1 MELGNRPKNPSKNV
15 AKSNLKRGRKKLF
28 KQLQQVMVYVDVD
41 MNEDWDMFSHS
52 YGVSKSQI
60 AREALEMRLHGGGA
74 PFQNGFNNGIDAV
87 LKEAESIEAF
97 KMTFPS
103 GKTFANLLRDE
114 ADKLRR
120 DDGAGKS

>member
-1 MELGNRPKNPSKNV
+1 MELGNRPKNPSKTP
-15 AKSNLKRGRKKLF
+15 AKVGRKKVF
-28 KQLQQVMVYVDVD
+28 KQLQQVMVYVEVG

-60 AREALEMRLHGGGA
+60 AREALEMRLHGGSN
-74 PFQNGFNNGIDAV
+74 PFQNGFNRGIDAV

-103 GKTFANLLRDE
+103 GKTFASLLRDE
-114 ADKLRR
+114 TDKLRR
-120 DDGAGKS
+120 DDGAGRP